1 MLSALSP
8 APARGRAGVRHLMA
22 VPKIATLAADS
33 RLLRIAR
40 QHLGS
45 GAIPFRAT
53 LFEKSAQT
61 NWLIPWHQDTALP
74 LTTKFDSAEWT
85 AWSQKEG
92 RLYAHAPA
100 WALSRVIA
108 LRVHL
113 DASTAEN
120 GPLRVLPHSQEAG
133 VLSDHAILDYAN
145 GHQSVACL
153 VPQGGVLA
161 MRPLLI
167 HSSSK
172 GRTAAPRRVL
182 HIEYSD
188 SLDLTPAVRLAVV

>member
-1 MLSALSP
+1 M
-8 APARGRAGVRHLMA
+8 RHLMA
-22 VPKIATLAADS
+22 TPEIAALASDARLVKIARLELSAD
-33 RLLRIAR
+33 AV
-40 QHLGS
+40 
-45 GAIPFRAT
+45 PFRAT

-74 LTTKFDSAEWT
+74 LTAKFDSAGWT

-108 LRVHL
+108 LRIHL
-113 DASTAEN
+113 DASTADN
-120 GPLRVLPHSQEAG
+120 GPLRVLPYSHLAGILTDHS
-133 VLSDHAILDYAN
+133 ILEYAN
-145 GHQSVACL
+145 QHDNVTCL
-153 VPQGGVLA
+153 VPRGVLT

-172 GRTAAPRRVL
+172 IRAASLRRVL
-182 HIEYSD
+182 HIEYAD
-188 SLDLTPAVRLAVV
+188 SLDLAPAIRLAVT